1 MQRQTILLGKS
12 LFHLNFHSYI
22 YYCKMLFACYMTAIT
37 LKCVLGH
44 FIALANFHFGLRSK
58 YIFVALSKAA

>member
-1 MQRQTILLGKS
+1 
-12 LFHLNFHSYI
+12 
-22 YYCKMLFACYMTAIT
+22 
-37 LKCVLGH
+37 LGH